1 MTKPTKHKVGRF
13 LLLSLIPTGI
23 FLVISLLIGVA
34 MSSGEE
40 PPVNFA
46 AALMLLWILLALPT
60 GLVLLIWGNIEFGRA
75 YKATRQYAERHG
87 WLPISRTSWRN
98 RKANNVSLAV
108 DQAFQKQTYLL
119 KIEGE
124 GETITVDEFESSLW
138 ALQFADWLWREL
150 LQTNASPD
158 QYTIAEKRAEWETT
172 ALAERS
178 Y

>member
-1 MTKPTKHKVGRF
+1 MTSGLSVLSQEGASLMTKPTKHKVGRF

-60 GLVLLIWGNIEFGRA
+60 GVVLLIWGNIEFGRA

-87 WLPISRTSWRN
+87 WLLISRTSWRN
-98 RKANNVSLAV
+98 RKASRPSLP
-108 DQAFQKQTYLL
+108 
-119 KIEGE
+119 
-124 GETITVDEFESSLW
+124 ETDLSAQDGRRRRDNHRRRV
-138 ALQFADWLWREL
+138 
-150 LQTNASPD
+150 
-158 QYTIAEKRAEWETT
+158 
-172 ALAERS
+172 
-178 Y
+178 

>member
-1 MTKPTKHKVGRF
+1 M
-13 LLLSLIPTGI
+13 
-23 FLVISLLIGVA
+23 
-34 MSSGEE
+34 
-40 PPVNFA
+40 
-46 AALMLLWILLALPT
+46 
-60 GLVLLIWGNIEFGRA
+60 
-75 YKATRQYAERHG
+75 
-87 WLPISRTSWRN
+87 
-98 RKANNVSLAV
+98 
-108 DQAFQKQTYLL
+108 
-119 KIEGE
+119 EGE